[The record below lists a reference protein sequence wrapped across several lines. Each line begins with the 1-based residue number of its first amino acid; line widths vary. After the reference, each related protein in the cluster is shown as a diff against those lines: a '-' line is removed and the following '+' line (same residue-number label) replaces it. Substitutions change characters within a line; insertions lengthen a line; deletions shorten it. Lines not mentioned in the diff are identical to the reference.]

1 MAQRSAET
9 AEILKE
15 FSVLF
20 FAMRRVAAL
29 PWTAVEEELQNSR
42 SPGFISE
49 LLAQTC
55 LHPLCQKFPPS
66 VRYRRL
72 FLSEFIKRQ
81 EAAGCDPLDELYD
94 ALAEVVGAEESS
106 ESFRSYRLPCGA
118 FVSLLENA
126 ALISGGTTGLVT
138 WEAALYLAEWAVDHP
153 QLFAGRTVL
162 ELGSGVGMSGISI
175 CCSCSP
181 RRFVFSDCHPA
192 VLQKLRENVRL
203 NGLGS
208 DSRPAVRVDQL
219 DWTTATGE
227 ELRAIGADAVIAA
240 DVVFDPDLTGSLVQ
254 LLSKLLQRPSTEA
267 QPLVLICSTI
277 RNPQTYGGFKLQLGK
292 PLRPARGAMQL
303 TVTSQRVFV
312 HRKGG
317 PQPRGD
323 ERTGASCLSLRQSD
337 SHRAAEGLQV
347 TNKGFLHKHVRLFLF
362 TFKGK
367 RNEGREPQ
375 PANS

>member
-1 MAQRSAET
+1 MSISERCARWIVGIVEVNKCSPRMAQRSAET

-15 FSVLF
+15 FSALF
-20 FAMRRVAAL
+20 FAMRRLAAL

-72 FLSEFIKRQ
+72 FLSELIKRQ

-138 WEAALYLAEWAVDHP
+138 WEAALYLAEWALDHP

-175 CCSCSP
+175 CRSCSP

-192 VLQKLRENVRL
+192 VLQKLRQNVRL

-208 DSRPAVRVDQL
+208 DSRPAVRVDRL

-227 ELRAIGADAVIAA
+227 ELRAIGADAVVAA

-277 RNPQTYGGFKLQLGK
+277 RNPQTYGGFKLQLEKAG
-292 PLRPARGAMQL
+292 LGHEAMSEPARH
-303 TVTSQRVFV
+303 VF
-312 HRKGG
+312 
-317 PQPRGD
+317 PYD
-323 ERTGASCLSLRQSD
+323 
-337 SHRAAEGLQV
+337 RATPIELLKV
-347 TNKGFLHKHVRLFLF
+347 FR
-362 TFKGK
+362 
-367 RNEGREPQ
+367 
-375 PANS
+375 

>member
-15 FSVLF
+15 FSALF

-72 FLSEFIKRQ
+72 FLSELIKRQ

-138 WEAALYLAEWAVDHP
+138 WEAALYLAEWALDHP

-175 CCSCSP
+175 CRSCSP

-227 ELRAIGADAVIAA
+227 ELRAIGADAVVAA

-277 RNPQTYGGFKLQLGK
+277 RNPLTYGGFKLQLEKAG
-292 PLRPARGAMQL
+292 LGHEVMSEPARH
-303 TVTSQRVFV
+303 VF
-312 HRKGG
+312 
-317 PQPRGD
+317 PYD
-323 ERTGASCLSLRQSD
+323 
-337 SHRAAEGLQV
+337 RATPIELLKV
-347 TNKGFLHKHVRLFLF
+347 FR
-362 TFKGK
+362 
-367 RNEGREPQ
+367 
-375 PANS
+375 

>member
-1 MAQRSAET
+1 MSISERCARWIVGIVEVNKCSPRMAHRLAET

-29 PWTAVEEELQNSR
+29 PWTV
-42 SPGFISE
+42 
-49 LLAQTC
+49 
-55 LHPLCQKFPPS
+55 
-66 VRYRRL
+66 
-72 FLSEFIKRQ
+72 
-81 EAAGCDPLDELYD
+81 
-94 ALAEVVGAEESS
+94 S
-106 ESFRSYRLPCGA
+106 ESTRKRSEDTLSGPRSVVVLQPCGA

-126 ALISGGTTGLVT
+126 ALISVGTTGLVT
-138 WEAALYLAEWAVDHP
+138 WEAALYLAEWALDHP

-175 CCSCSP
+175 CRSCSP

-192 VLQKLRENVRL
+192 VLQKLRQNVRL

-227 ELRAIGADAVIAA
+227 ELRAIGADAVVAA

-292 PLRPARGAMQL
+292 PLCPARGAMKL
-303 TVTSQRVFV
+303 TVTSRRVFV

-317 PQPRGD
+317 PRPRGD
-323 ERTGASCLSLRQSD
+323 ERTGASRLSLRQSD

-347 TNKGFLHKHVRLFLF
+347 TNKGFLHKHV
-362 TFKGK
+362 
-367 RNEGREPQ
+367 
-375 PANS
+375 

>member
-1 MAQRSAET
+1 MAHRLAET

-72 FLSEFIKRQ
+72 FLSELIKRQ

-126 ALISGGTTGLVT
+126 ALISVGTTGLVT
-138 WEAALYLAEWAVDHP
+138 WEAALYLAEWALDHP

-175 CCSCSP
+175 CRSCSP

-192 VLQKLRENVRL
+192 VLQKLRQNVRL

-227 ELRAIGADAVIAA
+227 ELRAIGADAVVAA

-277 RNPQTYGGFKLQLGK
+277 RNPQTYGGFKLQLEKAGLGHEVMSEPERGMKEGNRSLQTLEVSDEDSSPPSSGK
-292 PLRPARGAMQL
+292 FFHLLVLPLFP
-303 TVTSQRVFV
+303 
-312 HRKGG
+312 
-317 PQPRGD
+317 
-323 ERTGASCLSLRQSD
+323 
-337 SHRAAEGLQV
+337 
-347 TNKGFLHKHVRLFLF
+347 
-362 TFKGK
+362 
-367 RNEGREPQ
+367 
-375 PANS
+375 